1 MAERDV
7 IRRLAQRALALGAT
21 RAAPLPAAAVVV
33 DERVT
38 FKCRVPLC
46 SCWGRNLMCPP
57 NVPTPAE
64 MRRVLARY
72 ADALLV
78 QADMPLDGGEVEAR
92 LGGRAYAEVCDD
104 RETLPEVRAAQ
115 RAFAALMTALERE
128 AFALGCRWA
137 AALAGGECVLCDECV
152 GQGSGLPCRHP
163 FAARPSMEAVGIDVV
178 ATAAAAGLT
187 VAFPAARPCWTGLL
201 LVD

>member
-1 MAERDV
+1 LADAAV
-7 IRRLAQRALALGAT
+7 IRRLAERAAALGAT
-21 RAAPLPAAAVVV
+21 RVAPLPAARVVV

-38 FKCRVPLC
+38 LKCRVPLC
-46 SCWGRNLMCPP
+46 SSWGRNLMCPP
-57 NVPTPAE
+57 NVPTPDE
-64 MRRVLARY
+64 MRRVLAGY
-72 ADALLV
+72 TDALLV
-78 QADMPLDGGEVEAR
+78 QADMPLDGEEATAR
-92 LGGRAYAEVCDD
+92 LGGRPYAEACDAGA
-104 RETLPEVRAAQ
+104 LPEVLAAQ
-115 RAFAALMTALERE
+115 RAFAGLMTDLERE

-137 AALAGGECVLCDECV
+137 AAFAGGECVLCDECV

-187 VAFPAARPCWTGLL
+187 VAFPAQRPSWTGLL